1 MTALPPG
8 HEIVEDPDRI
18 DVEAT
23 HAYLTRSYWAQG
35 IPLDT
40 VQRSIEGSHCVAVRH
55 ADQQVAFARV
65 VTDHATFAYL
75 ADVYVLE
82 EHRGKGLSHAM
93 LDYLRSHPRLQGLR
107 RWALFTRDAQ
117 ELYRQHGWS
126 EYPYP
131 DRMMVID
138 KPDIY
143 AS

>member
-1 MTALPPG
+1 MTALPSG
-8 HEIVEDPDRI
+8 YEIVEDPDRI
-18 DVEAT
+18 DVTAT

-40 VQRSIEGSHCVAVRH
+40 VQRSIEGSHCVAVRY

-82 EHRGKGLSHAM
+82 EHRGRALSHAM
-93 LDYLRSHPRLQGLR
+93 LAHLQGHHRLQGLR

-117 ELYRQHGWS
+117 ELYRQHGWA

-143 AS
+143 TS